1 MAPQQRTVL
10 AAVPLSRMD
19 LPWWQARHEAK
30 LDELR
35 SNRVDLIFLGDSITQ
50 EWEYH
55 GPPEWRDFA
64 PVWQQF
70 YGDRNAINLGYTGD
84 TTAHLLWRIE
94 NGEVAGITP
103 KVAVI
108 MIGANNLGRVH
119 WSAQDTL
126 AGIDAII
133 AQLHRR
139 LPNTKLLLLGILP
152 SDRSPWITETT
163 LAINRGLAAK
173 YGHSGDVTYLDVGH
187 VFMQGSRLNR
197 DLFADPKMTP
207 PRAPLHPSAQG
218 QALMAQAME
227 PTLAALLGDHKHVAA
242 R

>member
-1 MAPQQRTVL
+1 MRLYLSLLAVLLLLCGANVAPQQRTVL

-35 SNRVDLIFLGDSITQ
+35 SNRVDLIFLGDSIGQ

-94 NGEVAGITP
+94 QRVAGITP

-139 LPNTKLLLLGILP
+139 LPNTKLLLLGRLLRRFPLDHRNHARDQPRVGSEVWSQRRRDIP
-152 SDRSPWITETT
+152 RRRSCVH
-163 LAINRGLAAK
+163 A
-173 YGHSGDVTYLDVGH
+173 
-187 VFMQGSRLNR
+187 
-197 DLFADPKMTP
+197 
-207 PRAPLHPSAQG
+207 G
-218 QALMAQAME
+218 QQ
-227 PTLAALLGDHKHVAA
+227 V
-242 R
+242 